1 LAVLADGDFLGM
13 FLGASLSATTI
24 LLQSRRR
31 RRCRISHL
39 QGSAVQAEL
48 ITVVVRRTT
57 ANERRQRAAPGILA
71 AILPASQTGVD
82 R

>member
-1 LAVLADGDFLGM
+1 M

-39 QGSAVQAEL
+39 QGSAVEAEL

-57 ANERRQRAAPGILA
+57 ANERR
-71 AILPASQTGVD
+71 PASWRLSCQLPKRGVD